1 MKVLQIAIG
10 YLDSTVYK
18 TLIEHLIINKCHS
31 HVFIPVQ
38 SREAKSSGKEVHIIN
53 GINLPIRGF
62 YFIKKY
68 FLIKKIIK
76 DIEENHLSFDMIHAH
91 MVFHDGFIAYYLSRR
106 YDIPYVLSV
115 RNTDVQLFIKRAFLR
130 PVMRKILNHSAKII
144 FINPSY
150 KNIILQKYIQNKNR
164 ASIEKKSIVLPNGI
178 MDFWFQNRYLDK
190 ANAIGN
196 QITIITVA
204 DIDYNKN
211 QISVIKS
218 IEELISRG
226 HNIKYQLVG
235 KIVDKHAYKQIINYP
250 FVEYHSPVPKEE
262 LLSYYRKADI
272 FIMTSFYETF
282 GLVYIEALLQG
293 LPIIYS
299 QGHGIDGFFA
309 QGVVGY
315 SVDSRNYLE
324 IIERIIDII
333 NNYTVISNNI
343 KNIDLSLDFS
353 WNEIA
358 KKMVSC
364 YKETLDE
371 KYYK

>member
-1 MKVLQIAIG
+1 
-10 YLDSTVYK
+10 
-18 TLIEHLIINKCHS
+18 
-31 HVFIPVQ
+31 
-38 SREAKSSGKEVHIIN
+38 
-53 GINLPIRGF
+53 
-62 YFIKKY
+62 
-68 FLIKKIIK
+68 
-76 DIEENHLSFDMIHAH
+76 MIHAH
-91 MVFHDGFIAYYLSRR
+91 MVFHDGFIAYYLSKR

-218 IEELISRG
+218 IEELISQG
-226 HNIKYQLVG
+226 YNIKYQLVG
-235 KIVDKHAYKQIINYP
+235 KIVDKHVYKQIINYP

-262 LLSYYRKADI
+262 LLSYYREADI

-299 QGHGIDGFFA
+299 KNHGIDGFFS

-324 IIERIIDII
+324 IKERIIDII
-333 NNYTVISNNI
+333 NNYTAISNNI
-343 KNIDLSLDFS
+343 NNIDLSLDFS

-364 YKETLDE
+364 YNEILNE
-371 KYYK
+371 K